1 VIQRR
6 LLLRKIGLA
15 GGALLC
21 LALLL
26 EVAARLLLPPARYHD
41 APLHYDPLLGFRG
54 IPDLRVE
61 RFDEEGAYPFELNQ
75 EGFRGRSLPLGPA
88 REGTLRIAFLGDS
101 FLVGEAVRAEA
112 LLTSRLEVDLE
123 ARGFDAEVYNLSAV
137 DYGTTQQLMLLD
149 EYGPRIQPDVVV
161 LAFFTGNDVIN
172 NALELAGRSIVSR
185 GDPLRPYFVE
195 GTGESRVHYQ
205 QPLLAALRAR
215 SRLVAEIELRLL
227 TLGERYRID
236 WLWRGPAGPRVIE
249 RLRAGLAPREAY
261 EVFRSHDPGHRWESA
276 WRTTFELLRAFRDRS
291 RALGARPLVL
301 VIPSQDQVIRSPYVL
316 RLDVQARQITGRGV
330 DELLDWNRPERRLA
344 AFLSEQEIDSL
355 FLLPE
360 LRAAAAAGGW
370 PYAVDEHFS
379 PEGHQIA
386 AAQVADWLSEAA
398 EAGGRLPDFRGR
410 PLSRFP
416 PARPEFARLD
426 FRDSEHREQLGHGWI
441 RWIPESDAEGEN
453 WGWWT
458 GARAMAVLAAG
469 PGDLVVR
476 GSVPATAA
484 LPVRGAIQAVGG
496 SRQPFVIERH
506 GPFELRVRARAGGW
520 PLSSEGYVAVGI
532 SQTTGQTM
540 NGIPV
545 GLLVREIAFEK
556 DPRTAPA
563 S

>member
-1 VIQRR
+1 MIQRH
-6 LLLRKIGLA
+6 LLLRKLGLA
-15 GGALLC
+15 GVSLLC

-41 APLHYDPLLGFRG
+41 ALLQYDPLLGFRG
-54 IPDLRVE
+54 IPGLRVE
-61 RFDEEGAYPFELNQ
+61 RFDAQGAFPFELNAQ
-75 EGFRGRSLPLGPA
+75 GFRGRSLPGGAAP
-88 REGTLRIAFLGDS
+88 EGTLRIVFLGDS
-101 FLVGEAVRAEA
+101 FLVGEGVRAEA
-112 LLTSRLEVDLE
+112 LLTSRLEMDLS
-123 ARGFDAEVYNLSAV
+123 ARGFDAEVYNLSVV
-137 DYGTTQQLMLLD
+137 DYGTMQQLMLLE
-149 EYGPRIQPDVVV
+149 EYGPRILPDVVV

-185 GDPLRPYFVE
+185 GDPLRPYLV
-195 GTGESRVHYQ
+195 GRSGSSRVHYQ

-215 SRLVAEIELRLL
+215 SRLVAEIERRLL
-227 TLGERYRID
+227 ALGERYQID
-236 WLWRGPAGPRVIE
+236 WLRRAPAGPRVVA

-261 EVFRSHDPGHRWESA
+261 EVFRSHDPQHRWESA

-301 VIPSQDQVIRSPYVL
+301 VIPSQDQVSRNPYVL
-316 RLDVQARQITGRGV
+316 RLDVQARRITRRGL

-355 FLLPE
+355 FLLPV
-360 LRAAAAAGGW
+360 LRAAAAAGGS

-379 PEGHQIA
+379 QQGHQIA
-386 AAQVADWLSEAA
+386 AEQVADWLLAAA
-398 EAGGRLPDFRGR
+398 EVAERSPDLRGR
-410 PLSRFP
+410 PLRRFP

-441 RWIPESDAEGEN
+441 QWISQSDAEDGH

-484 LPVRGAIQAVGG
+484 LPVWGALQIVGG
-496 SRQPFVIERH
+496 RRQSFVIERH
-506 GPFELRVRARAGGW
+506 GVFELRVPARAGGW

-532 SQTTGQTM
+532 SQRVSQAM
-540 NGIPV
+540 NGVPV
-545 GLLVREIAFEK
+545 GFLVREIAFEK
-556 DPRTAPA
+556 APRAAPA